1 MAHAGHATAP
11 DGALPAG
18 RLDRALLTAG
28 AWAWLRGAWSGY
40 VAALGA
46 VVLVSL
52 AIGVV
57 LGHVQLANVSLIYL
71 LAVIGTAI
79 GFGRG
84 PAILASLAAFLIF
97 DWFFVQPLHTFTVS
111 DPDEWLALLFFL
123 LVASLTGQLAA
134 DQRRRAREAVL
145 REREAVVLYDV
156 VRLMGE
162 PDLRAA
168 LATVAQRLREELDL
182 AGVAVDLLPAA
193 GGPLRIAV
201 GEAAAS
207 ALLNQPQLQP
217 ARVLH
222 LGPAPGP
229 GEHATTG
236 SWARVSRPSGAA
248 KDATDAELPPALAD
262 HRLLDAV
269 PVRAGERHVGTLYL
283 LRRPAGAPFGG
294 TDDRLLS
301 AVASQLGLAVE
312 RARLRREATDAE
324 VLRRTDQLRTTLLNA
339 VSHDLRTPLASII
352 ASAGSLRQRDVAWT
366 PDEQTEFARVIEDEA
381 QRLNRI
387 VGNLLDLSRIEGG
400 TLRPEKG
407 WYDVGA
413 LVDDVLGRLRPL
425 TAGHRLAVEVQDDL
439 PPVPLDYVEVDQVLS
454 NVLEN
459 AAKYAP
465 PGTEISLRV
474 RADHELGMLR
484 IEVADR
490 GPGVPAASLARLF
503 DPFYRVAEAEGRPRA
518 KGLGLGLA
526 VAKGLV
532 EAHDGRIWAEN
543 RSQGG
548 TRIVLLLPL
557 GTPASPAIAPPL
569 GTPASLVS
577 APPRGEA
584 VA

>member
-1 MAHAGHATAP
+1 MAQAGHATPP

-18 RLDRALLTAG
+18 RVDRALVAAG
-28 AWAWLRGAWSGY
+28 AWARRRGAWWGY

-57 LGHVQLANVSLIYL
+57 LGHVQLANVSLIYV

-84 PAILASLAAFLIF
+84 PAILASLAAFLIL

-162 PDLRAA
+162 PDVRTA
-168 LATVAQRLREELDL
+168 LGTVAQRLREELDL
-182 AGVAVDLLPAA
+182 DAVAVDLLPAA

-201 GEAAAS
+201 GDAEAS

-217 ARVLH
+217 TRVLH

-236 SWARVSRPSGAA
+236 SWARLSRPSGAA
-248 KDATDAELPPALAD
+248 KDAKDTKNTKDAESPLAPAG

-366 PDEQTEFARVIEDEA
+366 PAEQMDFARVIEEEA

-425 TAGHRLAVEVQDDL
+425 TARHQVSVDVQEDL

-459 AAKYAP
+459 AVKYAP

-474 RADHELGMLR
+474 RAEQDLGMLR

-490 GPGVPAASLARLF
+490 GPGIPAASLPRLF
-503 DPFYRVAEAEGRPRA
+503 DPFYRVVEEAGRPRPR
-518 KGLGLGLA
+518 GLGLGLA

-543 RSQGG
+543 RPRGG
-548 TRIVLLLPL
+548 TRVVLLLPL
-557 GTPASPAIAPPL
+557 GTPAPAAIAP
-569 GTPASLVS
+569 S
-577 APPRGEA
+577 RGEA